1 MLKRMLTGILAAV
14 LMVAPMTAV
23 TVGLSAPVRASESG
37 DGEKDGEKKLD
48 QVIFLDGR
56 TVQGEI
62 IEMDDSRVVMMVH
75 FGNFAPVRTTYNRA
89 EILEVKRDAIA
100 VAGAAPARDQQTG
113 RATRRGQ
120 PSGEN
125 RDVDPDAAK
134 LYIVDFEG
142 LFGVQ
147 VSETPLRQMFEDVD
161 RTFND
166 LVEERLGP
174 GRTRM
179 VVDPTVRDKH
189 IVVIRMNTGTDP
201 RFGFQGIFR
210 AGDLRPIFF
219 ENMRDKGR
227 RVVFWIEEARDG
239 AAFLPWLS
247 QEVYFKR
254 DGRMWFTSDLEDF
267 ATGDDMV
274 DEKLIGANL
283 AVARGYGIEGGYG
296 ENAGLIIDAMARSS
310 NWLIFRMEGGRPVLR
325 NQQPTPQMLEQGWMI
340 LSDSGKGE
348 FEDKN
353 PMRDF
358 NDRLLLDA
366 DRAYMLNVSKG
377 QADSVEDLAFELG
390 IQRNYAV
397 MEHRGTRIFKD
408 WADQFENA
416 MSQINP
422 RDGSIW
428 REVARIQVQGD
439 YRERT
444 RARGRIKNLYLQ
456 VRSQYTRFAEILDP
470 DGGTRAQIDVL
481 IDRIDREQQLDR
493 AAQRGV

>member
-1 MLKRMLTGILAAV
+1 MLKRMLTGMLVAV
-14 LMVAPMTAV
+14 LMIAPMAVV
-23 TVGLSAPVRASESG
+23 TVGFSAPARASETE
-37 DGEKDGEKKLD
+37 DGVKKLD

-89 EILEVKRDAIA
+89 EILEVKRGAIE
-100 VAGAAPARDQQTG
+100 VAGAAPARDAQPG
-113 RATRRGQ
+113 RSTRRGQ
-120 PSGEN
+120 PGGEN
-125 RDVDPDAAK
+125 SSVDPDAAK

-179 VVDPTVRDKH
+179 VVDPTMRDKH
-189 IVVIRMNTGTDP
+189 IVVIKMNTGTDP

-267 ATGDDMV
+267 ATGDQMV
-274 DEKLIGANL
+274 DEKLVAANL
-283 AVARGYGIEGGYG
+283 AIARGYGIEGGYG

-310 NWLIFRMEGGRPVLR
+310 NWLIMRMEGGRPILR
-325 NQQPTPQMLEQGWMI
+325 NQRPTPQMIEQGWII
-340 LSDSGKGE
+340 LSDSGQGE

-353 PMRDF
+353 VLREF
-358 NDRLLLDA
+358 NDRLILDA
-366 DRAYMLNVSKG
+366 DKAYMLGVSKG
-377 QADSVEDLAFELG
+377 QADTNEDLAFELG

-397 MEHRGTRIFKD
+397 MEHRSNRIFKD

-416 MSQINP
+416 MSQINQ
-422 RDGSIW
+422 RDGTLW
-428 REVARIQVQGD
+428 REIARIEVQGD
-439 YRERT
+439 YRDRT
-444 RARGRIKNLYLQ
+444 RARGRIKNFLLQ
-456 VRSQYTRFAEILDP
+456 IRSMYTRFAEILDP
-470 DGGTRAQIDVL
+470 DGGFRSQIDVL
-481 IDRIDREQQLDR
+481 IDQLDREQQLDR